1 MAQERVAYIN
11 GEILPE
17 SEVKIPFRD
26 RGFMAGDT
34 VFDTTRTFDKKIFK
48 LHATEVIHIGT
59 IGGTGAFKGVAV
71 VKNNLRNVPKNVGSQ
86 AYFST
91 AGPRIELHYFESP
104 IEEGQRSPWRS
115 N

>member
-34 VFDTTRTFDKKIFK
+34 VFDTTRTFGGKIFK
-48 LHATEVIHIGT
+48 LDGDSLQ
-59 IGGTGAFKGVAV
+59 KL
-71 VKNNLRNVPKNVGSQ
+71 KPVPN
-86 AYFST
+86 
-91 AGPRIELHYFESP
+91 
-104 IEEGQRSPWRS
+104 EEPGQ
-115 N
+115 